1 MLNFLRSWGG
11 VCCAQSRRHR
21 NTGRNPHTHCRDLRV
36 DLSVMSP
43 ERGVFSSNSSPPTC
57 VVERGLWPEAP
68 RRGAAGRASKGPLIT
83 AALLSGV
90 GLVDF
95 LDHGVVSAWPP
106 VLDVVVVVA
115 AICRL
120 THAVTDNHQL
130 ALAAV
135 FVLTRSS
142 NLCREITR
150 HPHGYRLN
158 RPQILPHLG
167 CFDYHSL

>member
-1 MLNFLRSWGG
+1 VQLS
-11 VCCAQSRRHR
+11 A
-21 NTGRNPHTHCRDLRV
+21 HT
-36 DLSVMSP
+36 SP
-43 ERGVFSSNSSPPTC
+43 A
-57 VVERGLWPEAP
+57 ERGLWLKAP
-68 RRGAAGRASKGPLIT
+68 RRGPAGRASGELLIA

-120 THAVTDNHQL
+120 THAVTDDHQV